1 MMLEFQ
7 ATSRL
12 IQKLERKKTAN
23 LLESALKKQQDIEKD
38 LQELEQQ
45 HGELEAKTKK
55 EYEDV
60 EKMQEMKNS
69 SSVSQYFGST
79 EHFDQQLSKEE
90 EEYIEAKTEQENCHK
105 QLTALREQKVKVT
118 AEVEL
123 LGLDKQQLASLYEQ
137 QDATLERIFDGK
149 YGSSLEQNLEDESDE
164 IEERQ
169 DRVELAMQQWSQ
181 AEATA
186 DAATRQLDYACR
198 RWLDVMKITDASY
211 AQVRM
216 QAITEVRNY
225 LMAANRNLVAVHR
238 LISPVNVPYCT
249 ADETKTLEKAINY
262 IFIDG
267 MSRDRQHHA
276 LSVYRT
282 TQQRSVMLLRWITAV
297 KTNKIAEDSKQLK
310 QQTIDVNKRLRAE
323 RVRLMAVK
331 VKEQTGEDI
340 TLDDDE
346 DDDDDSE
353 ATAAAVAAASVVEAE
368 QIQESDGLQERIK
381 EATDKDEDGK
391 PLEAMVKDAAETG
404 EAETDCG
411 KTTAAGE
418 DGEDGDKPK
427 PLDELAP
434 QPSKQELFG
443 DLDSVMAEYKK
454 QQEQLVSGQEA
465 ARARQQS
472 EFQER
477 LRKRKSRK
485 MKKQAA
491 EVVTSS

>member
-1 MMLEFQ
+1 M
-7 ATSRL
+7 
-12 IQKLERKKTAN
+12 
-23 LLESALKKQQDIEKD
+23 
-38 LQELEQQ
+38 
-45 HGELEAKTKK
+45 G
-55 EYEDV
+55 
-60 EKMQEMKNS
+60 
-69 SSVSQYFGST
+69 
-79 EHFDQQLSKEE
+79 
-90 EEYIEAKTEQENCHK
+90 
-105 QLTALREQKVKVT
+105 
-118 AEVEL
+118 
-123 LGLDKQQLASLYEQ
+123 
-137 QDATLERIFDGK
+137 
-149 YGSSLEQNLEDESDE
+149 
-164 IEERQ
+164 
-169 DRVELAMQQWSQ
+169 
-181 AEATA
+181 
-186 DAATRQLDYACR
+186 
-198 RWLDVMKITDASY
+198 KITDASY

-346 DDDDDSE
+346 DDDDSE
-353 ATAAAVAAASVVEAE
+353 AAAAAVAAASVVEAE

-404 EAETDCG
+404 EAETYCG

-427 PLDELAP
+427 PLDELAH

>member
-1 MMLEFQ
+1 M
-7 ATSRL
+7 
-12 IQKLERKKTAN
+12 
-23 LLESALKKQQDIEKD
+23 
-38 LQELEQQ
+38 
-45 HGELEAKTKK
+45 G
-55 EYEDV
+55 
-60 EKMQEMKNS
+60 
-69 SSVSQYFGST
+69 
-79 EHFDQQLSKEE
+79 
-90 EEYIEAKTEQENCHK
+90 
-105 QLTALREQKVKVT
+105 
-118 AEVEL
+118 
-123 LGLDKQQLASLYEQ
+123 
-137 QDATLERIFDGK
+137 
-149 YGSSLEQNLEDESDE
+149 
-164 IEERQ
+164 
-169 DRVELAMQQWSQ
+169 
-181 AEATA
+181 
-186 DAATRQLDYACR
+186 
-198 RWLDVMKITDASY
+198 KITDASY

-381 EATDKDEDGK
+381 EATI
-391 PLEAMVKDAAETG
+391 
-404 EAETDCG
+404 
-411 KTTAAGE
+411 KTRTASHSR
-418 DGEDGDKPK
+418 
-427 PLDELAP
+427 LW
-434 QPSKQELFG
+434 SKTQQ
-443 DLDSVMAEYKK
+443 K
-454 QQEQLVSGQEA
+454 QG
-465 ARARQQS
+465 
-472 EFQER
+472 
-477 LRKRKSRK
+477 KRKPIAVKRLPPAK
-485 MKKQAA
+485 MAKT
-491 EVVTSS
+491 VTSRNLWMSWLPNLASRSCLATSTR